1 MRRPLSLHHSFIL
14 MSLGLS
20 FWLAFQG
27 LLPRKTPPSTLGERS
42 DRSASSEAKPS
53 VKNSGQPGAEQA
65 GRSPFS
71 RASLSPRQS
80 RGVASKV
87 ASKVALNAA
96 SNAVLGRVGLQVFE
110 SRPLQNAEEIDQA
123 QLKPVGR
130 VLVDLSDRQLYLY
143 LNGDLKAKYAVAIG
157 RAEWET
163 PLGQYRIGEM
173 QKQPAWEHPLTGR
186 VVPAGP
192 DNPLGAAWI
201 GFLAEGDYHF
211 GLHGT
216 LDESL
221 MGTAVSHGCVRM
233 RNADILALY
242 SRVRPDWPLEVVP

>member
-1 MRRPLSLHHSFIL
+1 MRRPLSLHQSFIL

-27 LLPRKTPPSTLGERS
+27 LLPRETPPSVLGDES
-42 DRSASSEAKPS
+42 VRSASSEAKPS
-53 VKNSGQPGAEQA
+53 VQDSGQPGAEQT
-65 GRSPFS
+65 GRNSS
-71 RASLSPRQS
+71 SAVSLSSMPS
-80 RGVASKV
+80 SA
-87 ASKVALNAA
+87 VALNAL
-96 SNAVLGRVGLQVFE
+96 SNEVLGRIGLWIFE
-110 SRPLQNAEEIDQA
+110 GKPLQSAEGIEQTRIK
-123 QLKPVGR
+123 LTGR

-143 LNGDLKAKYAVAIG
+143 LNGDLKAKYTVAIG

-163 PLGQYRIGEM
+163 PLGQYRISEM

-221 MGTAVSHGCVRM
+221 MGAAVSHGCVRM

-242 SRVRPDWPLEVVP
+242 NLVRPDWPLEVVP